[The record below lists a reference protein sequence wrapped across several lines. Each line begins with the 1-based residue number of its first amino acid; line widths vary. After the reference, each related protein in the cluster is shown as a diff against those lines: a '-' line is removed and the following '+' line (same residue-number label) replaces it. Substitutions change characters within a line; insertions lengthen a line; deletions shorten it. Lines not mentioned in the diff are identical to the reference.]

1 MVVIIGWKS
10 SPIGRSSLLKSI
22 CNLSRKLI
30 AESSIKLSDLNLI
43 IHAGVYRRNFR
54 TEPAFASHVQG
65 ELGLKCRA
73 LSQESEHCFSFDVS
87 DGSCSPYVALNSAK
101 HMLKIKSGG
110 YALITIGDE
119 RPNAQSYWPY
129 QPISCVI
136 LVALEGDGAR
146 LESTTFDSKSFETTA
161 VISTIFDR
169 TKSANV
175 IGQYSPVDFEITTQ
189 NETFI
194 GETNWLSGRHM
205 HEFLTKHSQGITK
218 FHQINDNSGKSV
230 TATWM

>member
-1 MVVIIGWKS
+1 MVVILGWKS

-22 CNLSRKLI
+22 CNLSKKLI
-30 AESSIKLSDLNLI
+30 AESSLKLSDVNLI

-65 ELGLKCRA
+65 ELGLKCNA
-73 LSQESEHCFSFDVS
+73 LSQESDHCFSFDVS

-110 YALITIGDE
+110 YALVTIGDE
-119 RPNAQSYWPY
+119 RPNAQSHWPY
-129 QPISCVI
+129 QPVSCVM

-146 LESTTFDSKSFETTA
+146 LESTTFNSKSFQMAA
-161 VISTIFDR
+161 VVSTVFDG
-169 TKSANV
+169 TKSANI
-175 IGQYSPVDFEITTQ
+175 IGEYSPVKQEITSQ
-189 NETFI
+189 EETFI
-194 GETNWLSGRHM
+194 GDTDWLSGRQM
-205 HEFLTKHSQGITK
+205 HEFFAKYSQGITK
-218 FHQINDNSGKSV
+218 CHRINDNSGKSV

>member
-1 MVVIIGWKS
+1 MVVILGWKS

-30 AESSIKLSDLNLI
+30 AESSIKLSDVNLI

-65 ELGLKCRA
+65 ELGLKCKA

-101 HMLKIKSGG
+101 HMLKIKRGG
-110 YALITIGDE
+110 CALITIGDE
-119 RPNAQSYWPY
+119 RPNAQSNWPY
-129 QPISCVI
+129 QPISCVM
-136 LVALEGDGAR
+136 LVALEGDGPR
-146 LESTTFDSKSFETTA
+146 MESTTFDSKSFETTA
-161 VISTIFDR
+161 VISTIFDGI
-169 TKSANV
+169 KSANV
-175 IGQYSPVDFEITTQ
+175 IGQYSPVELEITTH
-189 NETFI
+189 NETFV
-194 GETNWLSGRHM
+194 GEKNWLSGRHM
-205 HEFLTKHSQGITK
+205 HEFLTKYSQGIPK

-230 TATWM
+230 TATWV

>member
-1 MVVIIGWKS
+1 MVVIVGWKS

-30 AESSIKLSDLNLI
+30 AESSITLNDVNLI

-65 ELGLKCRA
+65 ELGLKCKPI
-73 LSQESEHCFSFDVS
+73 SQQSNHCFSFDVS

-110 YALITIGDE
+110 YALITVGDE
-119 RPNAQSYWPY
+119 RPNAQSKWSY
-129 QPISCVI
+129 QPISCVM

-146 LESTTFDSKSFETTA
+146 LKSTTFDSKFFDSTA
-161 VISTIFDR
+161 VVSTIFDE
-169 TKSANV
+169 TKSAN
-175 IGQYSPVDFEITTQ
+175 IIAEHTPFERKGALDG
-189 NETFI
+189 EKFI
-194 GETNWLSGRHM
+194 GDANWLSGQHM
-205 HEFLTKHSQGITK
+205 HEFLTKYSQAMTK
-218 FHQINDNSGKSV
+218 IHQINDHSGKTV